1 MFVVNAGSG
10 FKLLW
15 NSVKGFLDPKTA
27 SKIHVSIND
36 LWNYIIS
43 FFCPNK
49 YKFSWSLNYRFWEQS
64 FRTNFWK

>member
-27 SKIHVSIND
+27 SKIHVSTMI
-36 LWNYIIS
+36 YMAT
-43 FFCPNK
+43 FFLFYFPNK
-49 YKFSWSLNYRFWEQS
+49 LYRF
-64 FRTNFWK
+64 